1 MIGMIAAVSSNGVI
15 GVDDKLPFDYPTD
28 MKYFRETT
36 KGATIIFGR
45 KTFESIGR
53 ALPKRRNIVISRTKV
68 EVPGVETFS
77 SVAEAMSDINEKHQG
92 IVKLYEATPGV
103 EAAIDILILPPN
115 VWFAGGTRIYE
126 AGMDYAEEIHLTTTP
141 DVIDRED
148 AVRFP
153 FINPRKFEI
162 SSWNRLDPTDDTLRL
177 YIYKKI
183 K

>member
-15 GVDDKLPFDYPTD
+15 GIDNKLPFDYPAD

-36 KGATIIFGR
+36 KGATIIMGR

-53 ALPKRRNIVISRTKV
+53 ALPKRRNIVVSSQKV
-68 EVPGVETFS
+68 DVPGVETFS
-77 SVAEAMSDINEKHQG
+77 NVKSVMEKIEREH
-92 IVKLYEATPGV
+92 KDARSWV
-103 EAAIDILILPPN
+103 EAPDMDMLYVPQNI
-115 VWFAGGTRIYE
+115 WFAGGARIYE

-141 DVIDRED
+141 DVIERDD

-162 SSWNRLDPTDDTLRL
+162 KSWTQLTPGDDTLRL
-177 YIYKKI
+177 YVYKKI
-183 K
+183 Q